1 MHVRAGGAWRRAALA
16 AFLAAAG
23 CGVRVEAAPPE
34 GGEVQFRIAEP
45 ALLDLLRAV
54 TPHTLTVGTPL
65 LGTDLVLSDPRDLVL
80 KDGKASFNIR
90 VKGRTLPVEQV
101 ISPTLMV
108 RHDQD
113 LHKFFVVISSLPLRL
128 PGLGSI
134 DLKDYLPRV
143 EIPALLENLWNSGN
157 GPLGVNLRIRRISII
172 DHAVEVGADA
182 SFTSAGAGAS
192 SLAGDRH
199 GR

>member
-1 MHVRAGGAWRRAALA
+1 VALLTGGAFGLP
-16 AFLAAAG
+16 
-23 CGVRVEAAPPE
+23 VESAAPQDGAE
-34 GGEVQFRIAEP
+34 IQFRIGAP

-54 TPHTLTVGTPL
+54 TPHTLTVGSSL

-80 KDGKASFNIR
+80 KDGKASFTVR
-90 VKGRTLPVEQV
+90 VKGRTLPIEQV
-101 ISPTLMV
+101 LSPTVMV
-108 RHDQD
+108 SYDQE
-113 LHKFFVVISSLPLRL
+113 LRKFYVVVSSLPLRI

-143 EIPALLENLWNSGN
+143 EIPALLENLWNSGD

-182 SFTSAGAGAS
+182 SFTSAGAAAPS
-192 SLAGDRH
+192 PEGDRH

>member
-1 MHVRAGGAWRRAALA
+1 VALA
-16 AFLAAAG
+16 AFLAVAG
-23 CGVRVEAAPPE
+23 CGVRVEAAPPG

-101 ISPTLMV
+101 ISPILMV
-108 RHDQD
+108 SHDQD
-113 LHKFFVVISSLPLRL
+113 LHKFFVVVSSLPLRM
-128 PGLGSI
+128 PGLGSV

-143 EIPALLENLWNSGN
+143 EIPALLENLWNSRN

-192 SLAGDRH
+192 SPAGDLH